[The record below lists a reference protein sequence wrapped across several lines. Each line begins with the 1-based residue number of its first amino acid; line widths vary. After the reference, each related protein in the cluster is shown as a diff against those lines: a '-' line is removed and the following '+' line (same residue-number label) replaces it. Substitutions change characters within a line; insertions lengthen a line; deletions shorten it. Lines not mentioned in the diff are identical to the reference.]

1 MSSIDQ
7 IKKTS
12 ALLLMAVACLAA
24 LPAVAQ
30 EEEEAVDPLIAM
42 VLDLIGDADK
52 DMRAMGLQQVRE
64 ETPGEATTLKYAEVL
79 PTLSPESQAALLE
92 ALGARGDLAA
102 KPVVLE
108 SLENENE
115 AIRAAALG
123 ALGLLGTAEDV
134 PALVDKAADGSDA
147 EKQAARQSLVLLR
160 GDDINDAL
168 VAVLADAQPAGRA
181 ALLAVLAARNA
192 QAALPQVFES
202 VKDSD
207 AAVRSAALE
216 ALRFLAD
223 VDNTGSLVELVKTAA
238 DDAER
243 RKAMLALLSVCGRGR
258 EACSDSIIAGLNDAS
273 PPATI
278 ALLDALARSG
288 GAAALAAVVA
298 QVDAADAAV
307 GDQAVR
313 VLSIWTDTGAIATLT
328 EIAKTS
334 ENNRRQVLAIRG
346 LVQLAGP
353 KEGEEEG
360 TPADLAVLADALRAA
375 RRVAEK
381 RLVLGALGGVNTSDA
396 LALVA
401 PSLDEPTFAE
411 EAAVAVVRIVEGMQD
426 ADKQKARAT
435 LEKAAKQAKDAKTRA
450 RAAAVIETL

>member
-1 MSSIDQ
+1 MSSLNQ

-12 ALLLMAVACLAA
+12 ALLLLAVACLAA

-30 EEEEAVDPLIAM
+30 EEEAVDPLLKM

-64 ETPGEATTLKYAEVL
+64 ETPGKATTLKYAEVL

-92 ALGARGDLAA
+92 ALGARGDLTA
-102 KPVVLE
+102 KPVVLK
-108 SLENENE
+108 SLASENE

-123 ALGLLGTAEDV
+123 ALGLLGTGQDV
-134 PALVDKAADGSDA
+134 PALVDKAAAGSEV
-147 EKQAARQSLVLLR
+147 EKRAARQSLVLLR
-160 GDDINDAL
+160 GDDINQAL
-168 VAVLADAQPAGRA
+168 VAVLADSEPAGRA
-181 ALLAVLAARNA
+181 ALLGVLAARNA

-223 VDNTGSLVELVKTAA
+223 VDNAGSLVELVKTAA

-258 EACSDSIIAGLNDAS
+258 EACSDSIIAALDDAS
-273 PPATI
+273 PAATI

-288 GAAALAAVVA
+288 GAAALEAVVA
-298 QVDAADAAV
+298 QVDAADEAV

-313 VLSIWTDTGAIATLT
+313 VLSNWTDTAAIGALT

-353 KEGEEEG
+353 RDDEQ
-360 TPADLAVLADALRAA
+360 TPADLAVLTDALGAA

-381 RLVLGALGGVNTSDA
+381 RLVLGALGAATTPDA

-401 PSLDEPTFAE
+401 PSLDDPTFVE
-411 EAAVAVVRIVEGMQD
+411 EAAIAVVRIVEGMED

-435 LEKAAKQAKDAKTRA
+435 LEKAAKQAKDTKTRA

>member
-7 IKKTS
+7 IKKAS
-12 ALLLMAVACLAA
+12 ALLLVGLACLAA

-30 EEEEAVDPLIAM
+30 EEEAVDPLIAM

-64 ETPGEATTLKYAEVL
+64 ETPGKATTLKYAEVL

-92 ALGARGDLAA
+92 ALGDRGDLAA

-108 SLENENE
+108 SLESENE

-123 ALGLLGTAEDV
+123 ALGLLGTGQDV
-134 PALVDKAADGSDA
+134 PALVDKAAAGSKV
-147 EKQAARQSLVLLR
+147 EKQAARQSLALLR
-160 GDDINDAL
+160 GEDINDAL
-168 VAVLADAQPAGRA
+168 VAVLADADPAGRA
-181 ALLAVLAARNA
+181 ALLGVLAARNA

-223 VDNTGSLVELVKTAA
+223 VDNTGSLVELVKNAA
-238 DDAER
+238 DDVER

-258 EACSDSIIAGLNDAS
+258 EACSDSIIAALDDAS
-273 PPATI
+273 PAATI
-278 ALLDALARSG
+278 ALLAALARSG
-288 GAAALAAVVA
+288 GAAALEAVIVR
-298 QVDAADAAV
+298 VDAEDEAV
-307 GDQAVR
+307 SDQAVR
-313 VLSIWTDTGAIATLT
+313 VLSIWTDTGAVGALT

-334 ENNRRQVLAIRG
+334 ENQRRQVLAIRG

-353 KEGEEEG
+353 QEGEQ
-360 TPADLAVLADALRAA
+360 TPADLVVLADALHAA

-381 RLVLGALGGVNTSDA
+381 RLVLGALGGVTTSDS

-401 PSLDEPTFAE
+401 PWLDDPTFAE
-411 EAAVAVVRIVEGMQD
+411 EAAVAVVRIVEGMD
-426 ADKQKARAT
+426 EADKQKARAT
-435 LEKAAKQAKDAKTRA
+435 LEKAADQAKDAKTRA